1 MSETNPTLNGKP
13 PKSLRAKLRLVA
25 IAFVSILF
33 VIFAI
38 VNAETVEVNLLFAQV
53 SMPRFLLLIGVFG
66 LGGVTG
72 WLLRPRRRKTT

>member
-1 MSETNPTLNGKP
+1 MPATDPMLSEKP

-33 VIFAI
+33 VVFAI
-38 VNAETVEVNLLFAQV
+38 VNRETVEVNLLFAQV

-72 WLLRPRRRKTT
+72 WLLRPRRKKAA